1 MIIKKYTCWAHIGN
15 FYLKSGLYRLHLLQI
30 LILDDF
36 CKIHRKLPRR
46 LFLFITS
53 KLCKD
58 LIFNEVTKY
67 NFLCL
72 KLQKKNEKD
81 HSQETNHV
89 LIQKTWSRAIFFLP
103 RHNSIRWPSV
113 SYISEYFVSTKLI
126 IPWNVPPSYERCHSQ
141 IYRSTTTFWF
151 LRRRNKFFTL

>member
-1 MIIKKYTCWAHIGN
+1 MIIKKYTCWTHIGN

-72 KLQKKNEKD
+72 KLQKKNEKIIPRKQITCWYRKRD
-81 HSQETNHV
+81 YV
-89 LIQKTWSRAIFFLP
+89 LFFLP